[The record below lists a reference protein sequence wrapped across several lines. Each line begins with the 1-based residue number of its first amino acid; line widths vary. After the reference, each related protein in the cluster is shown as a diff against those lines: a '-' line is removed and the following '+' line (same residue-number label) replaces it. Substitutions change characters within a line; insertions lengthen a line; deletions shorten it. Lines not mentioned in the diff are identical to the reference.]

1 MEAGWANATNVIAC
15 TQPRRV
21 AATSVSARVAVEMGV
36 SLGEEV
42 RGPYRHYNSLN
53 SRCRLVTQSD
63 LRM

>member
-1 MEAGWANATNVIAC
+1 MEAGWANETNVIVC

-42 RGPYRHYNSLN
+42 RGHIIII
-53 SRCRLVTQSD
+53 TH
-63 LRM
+63 